1 MDLKHEDEYF
11 NDEHEAKNLK
21 KKVYEEDEIKFD
33 MDVVNPMEE
42 NVSHQQLIQVQYDEG
57 EGDMALPPSAT
68 KFQATF
74 AKTADKQKLLKQ
86 VQSQQLPQ
94 ESKM

>member
-1 MDLKHEDEYF
+1 LDTLTVTGIMIFLILMDLKHEDEYF

-42 NVSHQQLIQVQYDEG
+42 NVSH
-57 EGDMALPPSAT
+57 
-68 KFQATF
+68 
-74 AKTADKQKLLKQ
+74 
-86 VQSQQLPQ
+86 
-94 ESKM
+94 

>member
-11 NDEHEAKNLK
+11 NDENEAKNLK
-21 KKVYEEDEIKFD
+21 KKVYEQDQIKFD
-33 MDVVNPMEE
+33 MDMGNPMEE
-42 NVSHQQLIQVQYDEG
+42 NVSHQQLIEVQYDEG

-74 AKTADKQKLLKQ
+74 AKTEDKQKLLKQ
-86 VQSQQLPQ
+86 V
-94 ESKM
+94 

>member
-21 KKVYEEDEIKFD
+21 KKVYEQDQIKFGMD
-33 MDVVNPMEE
+33 MGNAMEE
-42 NVSHQQLIQVQYDEG
+42 NVSHEQLIEVQYDEG

-86 VQSQQLPQ
+86 V
-94 ESKM
+94 

>member
-21 KKVYEEDEIKFD
+21 KKVYEQDQIKFD
-33 MDVVNPMEE
+33 VDMGNPMEE
-42 NVSHQQLIQVQYDEG
+42 NVSHQQLIEVQYDQG

-86 VQSQQLPQ
+86 VKSGELPH
-94 ESKM
+94 